1 LPCPNPI
8 QEFLHD
14 PLTPMWGVKK
24 HALNSKL
31 HCNKN
36 WRLHLI
42 HHDEPSRDLGVQSL
56 GVWSTVEST
65 NITYT
70 LIYDSLQIH
79 CIILFYFMLVSNT
92 LIKRECLYYVVG
104 LSKHLEYQV
113 RLIINLLCNLDFI
126 NNIVQKHIS
135 TLTLPWYQDEYFF
148 LSNILF
154 HQSGTKKVLN
164 TFYIEK
170 TCFSNFFIKKKNPQK
185 KTNHDYLYFHVFET
199 FYSNVILIVDKW
211 QIIPTRLHPKGG
223 FMVFMGCFT

>member
-14 PLTPMWGVKK
+14 TLTPMWGVNK

-36 WRLHLI
+36 LRLHLI

-56 GVWSTVEST
+56 GVWSNVEST

-92 LIKRECLYYVVG
+92 LIKRECLYYVEG
-104 LSKHLEYQV
+104 LSKHLDYQV
-113 RLIINLLCNLDFI
+113 WLIINLLCNLDFI
-126 NNIVQKHIS
+126 ITLFKSTFQPWHCHDIKMNN
-135 TLTLPWYQDEYFF
+135 FF

-154 HQSGTKKVLN
+154 HQSGQKKV
-164 TFYIEK
+164 
-170 TCFSNFFIKKKNPQK
+170 
-185 KTNHDYLYFHVFET
+185 
-199 FYSNVILIVDKW
+199 
-211 QIIPTRLHPKGG
+211 
-223 FMVFMGCFT
+223 